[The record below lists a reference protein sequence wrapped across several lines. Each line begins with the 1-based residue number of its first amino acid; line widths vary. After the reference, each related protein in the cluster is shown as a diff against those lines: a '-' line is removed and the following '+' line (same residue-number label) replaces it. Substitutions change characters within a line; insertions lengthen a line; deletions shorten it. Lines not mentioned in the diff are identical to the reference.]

1 MPSAAEHI
9 DGFCRAFIR
18 PEKRDRLAMLLAGK
32 RRADGVHE
40 LAHPDL
46 IDMRYAIA
54 SKETDPQRLLAHLK
68 KLGAPADCYLISAVD
83 SLDGQTMN
91 LAAALDAVIGIGV
104 GTLVSCVPGKLAL
117 YEGEYGAS
125 ERLILHR
132 G

>member
-1 MPSAAEHI
+1 MTILPCPPPLSTSTDSAAPS
-9 DGFCRAFIR
+9 FA
-18 PEKRDRLAMLLAGK
+18 
-32 RRADGVHE
+32 
-40 LAHPDL
+40 
-46 IDMRYAIA
+46 
-54 SKETDPQRLLAHLK
+54 PQRLLAHLK